1 MVLPYLGN
9 DPAKL
14 DADPH
19 WALHR
24 AAGRGDLHALKLI
37 ISERRSDPTSSYSTA
52 DLELPLETSARLCN
66 LELVSYL
73 LDEGAIITGNAAS
86 ATTCP
91 FSGVQAH
98 ALPIFKLF
106 RERGW
111 NVSSKGSRGQPVFL
125 YDILRSVP
133 FAHFQILSCLSTY
146 LILFAA
152 LADNLHSSVL
162 TDETLVRWFLDN
174 DIGLATVSVKCKS
187 LSGKSKNRAEKT
199 KPLTAVTDAANRS
212 TTSVVSLLLSKG
224 ATLNHRVLHNAISGH
239 GDDDVAAFT
248 MFNFLLQQDP
258 SLAQAI
264 NDIDNLQH
272 PSRTRIERMKLDYG
286 TPLHWAVLTGRKV
299 RVEFL
304 ISRGADPKV
313 KTPKKKLTP
322 ADWAKI
328 LGFQNLI
335 DYFSAL
341 ET

>member
-1 MVLPYLGN
+1 MDWPYLGN

-14 DADPH
+14 DADPY

-24 AAGRGDLHALKLI
+24 AAGRGDLDALKLI

-73 LDEGAIITGNAAS
+73 LDEGAIVTGSVAS
-86 ATTCP
+86 ATTRP

-111 NVSSKGSRGQPVFL
+111 DLHLYLPNPFRRPISVF
-125 YDILRSVP
+125 
-133 FAHFQILSCLSTY
+133 
-146 LILFAA
+146 
-152 LADNLHSSVL
+152 

-187 LSGKSKNRAEKT
+187 LSGKSKNRAETT
-199 KPLTAVTDAANRS
+199 KPLTAVTYAANRS

-272 PSRTRIERMKLDYG
+272 PSRNRIERMKLDHG

>member
-14 DADPH
+14 DADPY

-24 AAGRGDLHALKLI
+24 AAGRSDLDALKLI

-73 LDEGAIITGNAAS
+73 LDEGAIVTGSVAS
-86 ATTCP
+86 ATTRP

-111 NVSSKGSRGQPVFL
+111 DVSSKGIRGTPVFF
-125 YDILRSVP
+125 SV
-133 FAHFQILSCLSTY
+133 F
-146 LILFAA
+146 
-152 LADNLHSSVL
+152 

-187 LSGKSKNRAEKT
+187 LSGKPKNRAEKT
-199 KPLTAVTDAANRS
+199 KPLTAVTYAANCS

-239 GDDDVAAFT
+239 GDDDVAAFA

-258 SLAQAI
+258 SLAKAI

-272 PSRTRIERMKLDYG
+272 PSRNRIERMKLDYG